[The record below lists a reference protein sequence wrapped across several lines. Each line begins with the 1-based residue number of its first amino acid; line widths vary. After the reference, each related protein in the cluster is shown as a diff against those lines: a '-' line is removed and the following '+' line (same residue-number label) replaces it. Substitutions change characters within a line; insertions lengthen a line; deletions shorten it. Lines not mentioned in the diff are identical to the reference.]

1 MTKWVLLRQMEMTRL
16 IWSKEKWKMFESMI
30 FFFIFLCSYFMS
42 PQLKWTH
49 FSQIE
54 IKLKITA
61 YISVD
66 VRYTKYF
73 SKVSTIKGLAVSSLI
88 TWVESRFQE
97 RNKRILSEGKS
108 RRLRMS
114 PTQWFK
120 PSSII
125 KLDFKP
131 PTPPNWIPLPMPH
144 SKYSL
149 LLHPQYHNW

>member
-1 MTKWVLLRQMEMTRL
+1 MKNV
-16 IWSKEKWKMFESMI
+16 WKHEFL
-30 FFFIFLCSYFMS
+30 FFIFLCSYFMPS
-42 PQLKWTH
+42 QMKWTH
-49 FSQIE
+49 FSQVE

-73 SKVSTIKGLAVSSLI
+73 LKVSTIKGLAVSSLI

-125 KLDFKP
+125 KLDFKA
-131 PTPPNWIPLPMPH
+131 PTPPNWIPPPILTVSTPFFCIPSIIIDNH
-144 SKYSL
+144 DTSILNS
-149 LLHPQYHNW
+149 